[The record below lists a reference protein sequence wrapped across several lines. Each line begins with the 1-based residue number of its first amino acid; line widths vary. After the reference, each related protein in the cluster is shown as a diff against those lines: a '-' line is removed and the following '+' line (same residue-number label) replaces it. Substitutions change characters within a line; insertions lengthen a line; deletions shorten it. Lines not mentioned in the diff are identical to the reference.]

1 MVASQVVYENSWF
14 QVLNQ
19 MGYFSIENRQG
30 QVAVLATLPDERVIF
45 VKVKRPLMGQDLW
58 ELPAGGIE
66 FDEGP
71 LQAAMRELREEAGVV
86 VADPSK
92 WSELGGIA
100 TMPNRFPEYAH
111 VLEVDVPAAA
121 WEGRDGHDDEITA
134 VAAFSPLEI
143 KRLLL
148 DGELKAALPIA
159 IVMRKLCATPGGHA

>member
-1 MVASQVVYENSWF
+1 MVSSQVVYENSWF

-30 QVAVLATLPDERVIF
+30 QVAVLATLPDERIIF

-66 FDEGP
+66 VDEGP
-71 LQAAMRELREEAGVV
+71 LEAAMRELREESGVLV
-86 VADPSK
+86 SDPSQ
-92 WSELGGIA
+92 WRELGGIA

-111 VLEVDVPAAA
+111 VLEVNVSAAA
-121 WEGRDGHDDEITA
+121 WNDRAGHDDEITA
-134 VAAFSPLEI
+134 VTAFSPVEV
-143 KRLLL
+143 KRLVL

-159 IVMRKLCATPGGHA
+159 IVMRKLCATPGVAA